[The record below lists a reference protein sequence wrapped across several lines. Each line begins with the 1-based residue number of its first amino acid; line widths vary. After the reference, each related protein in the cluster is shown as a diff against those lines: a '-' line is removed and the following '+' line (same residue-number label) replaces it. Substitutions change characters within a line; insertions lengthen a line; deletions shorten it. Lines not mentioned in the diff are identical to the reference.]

1 MTKIISKEQLGE
13 KIYRYV
19 LDSPQIAKKAQSG
32 QFLILRTDEKG
43 ERFPLTIADY
53 DREAGTVTIIFSGD
67 RLFNGE
73 TQRTAG
79 GRRDSGCCRPA
90 GKTFRF

>member
-43 ERFPLTIADY
+43 
-53 DREAGTVTIIFSGD
+53 
-67 RLFNGE
+67 
-73 TQRTAG
+73 
-79 GRRDSGCCRPA
+79 
-90 GKTFRF
+90 